1 MLPYIDRIIA
11 FDSNVLTYFLDANR
25 GNYALTPNDPLAP
38 QRVAAMRLFLYCRPF
53 IMPTVKAEAERIRN
67 PEKLEEH
74 MRSIGLSFGEFVPD
88 ERQEASIKRRAGEL
102 QHQHPKGLND
112 YLILAEVEEDGDIP
126 VLVTWDI
133 QLTDNLAPHTGI
145 RLESPVECF
154 EAFNIPRGT
163 PPEWT
168 PAPGHPLA
176 NETWWRW
183 E

>member
-102 QHQHPKGLND
+102 QHQHHSAHARAVMRRARVHGGVVLVLPGHR
-112 YLILAEVEEDGDIP
+112 IAGRHQHRRGASAEV
-126 VLVTWDI
+126 
-133 QLTDNLAPHTGI
+133 
-145 RLESPVECF
+145 S
-154 EAFNIPRGT
+154 
-163 PPEWT
+163 
-168 PAPGHPLA
+168 
-176 NETWWRW
+176 
-183 E
+183 